1 MSSAIVGHTGF
12 VGSNIAR
19 ARTFDHYFNSSN
31 IEDAHG
37 QRFDLLVF
45 SAAKAEKWRIN
56 QNPAEDERHIS
67 ELEAHLS
74 RISADRVVLI
84 STVDVYGS
92 PQHVDERSPIDT
104 ESLHPYGTHRLRL
117 ERFVEDHFDR
127 SHVLRLPGL
136 FGPGL
141 KKNVIFDLMTDNNV
155 ERAHTD
161 AEFQYYDLA
170 RLWDDIEKVID
181 LDIPLLNVTSEPIA
195 TGDVAEIVLG
205 RSFVN
210 RPDGI
215 APIRYDVR
223 SVHASAWSGDDGYL
237 YDRTSVLSDLRTFVE
252 SNGRKAPR

>member
-1 MSSAIVGHTGF
+1 MISAIVGHTGF
-12 VGSNIAR
+12 VGSNVAKAR
-19 ARTFDHYFNSSN
+19 RFDHYFNSSN

-37 QRFDLLVF
+37 EKFDLLVF

-67 ELEAHLS
+67 DLEAHLS
-74 RISADRVVLI
+74 RIAADRIVLI
-84 STVDVYGS
+84 STVDVYSSPRDVDEGS
-92 PQHVDERSPIDT
+92 PINP
-104 ESLHPYGTHRLRL
+104 ESLHPYGAHRLRL
-117 ERFVEDHFDR
+117 ERFVDENFDR

-170 RLWDDIEKVID
+170 RLWGDIEKVID
-181 LDIPLLNVTSEPIA
+181 LDIRLLNVTSEPIS

-205 RSFVN
+205 GSFVN
-210 RPDGI
+210 RPDEI
-215 APIRYDVR
+215 APVRYDVR
-223 SVHASAWSGDDGYL
+223 SVHASAWSGDNGYL
-237 YDRTSVLSDLRTFVE
+237 YDRSSVLSDLRRFVE
-252 SNGRKAPR
+252 TTRRKAPR